1 LAPISTALRT
11 HRLSAIRA
19 EVFPQG
25 KCCPL
30 RRDVPEAA
38 GRHQQWRSTGIDSAV
53 SALRH
58 KVDKALNPAK
68 KGGNVRMADSTAPAL
83 TSASDEDP
91 DKLIAALDRNTAAL
105 LTVATLIVRA
115 ASGTTSNEET
125 SQFVKKLV
133 SSTFQSFV
141 QTNRM

>member
-1 LAPISTALRT
+1 M
-11 HRLSAIRA
+11 
-19 EVFPQG
+19 
-25 KCCPL
+25 
-30 RRDVPEAA
+30 
-38 GRHQQWRSTGIDSAV
+38 
-53 SALRH
+53 
-58 KVDKALNPAK
+58 DKALNPAK

>member
-1 LAPISTALRT
+1 MEI
-11 HRLSAIRA
+11 H
-19 EVFPQG
+19 
-25 KCCPL
+25 
-30 RRDVPEAA
+30 
-38 GRHQQWRSTGIDSAV
+38 GIDSAV

-68 KGGNVRMADSTAPAL
+68 KGGTSEWLITAPAL

-91 DKLIAALDRNTAAL
+91 DKLIAALNQNTAAL
-105 LTVATLIVRA
+105 LTVATLFVRA